1 MAGEKGSSDSFLPF
15 HPPTSMFPPAFGGI
29 APGLRTLMDLDVH
42 VPQSDGATVSTS
54 LKQLMEDEGTMYVGL
69 VPNCERLP

>member
-1 MAGEKGSSDSFLPF
+1 M
-15 HPPTSMFPPAFGGI
+15 
-29 APGLRTLMDLDVH
+29 MDLDVH